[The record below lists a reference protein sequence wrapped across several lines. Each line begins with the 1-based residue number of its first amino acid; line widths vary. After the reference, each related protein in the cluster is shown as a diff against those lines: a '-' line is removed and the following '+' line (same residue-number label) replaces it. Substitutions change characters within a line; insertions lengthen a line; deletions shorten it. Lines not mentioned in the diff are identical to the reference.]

1 MIASSIKMFINCIL
15 YFLFYIYF
23 VSPVIFIKEIVLML
37 YITLVK
43 PMIMQVLDI
52 MNIIQMK
59 V

>member
-1 MIASSIKMFINCIL
+1 MFINCIL